1 MTFLIVNGERYA
13 LPLGDTTL
21 GGDADEVLR
30 ASPLASFPPFAV
42 VTSSAERTSIRALG
56 AQVPV
61 MLGGQQLGA
70 EPRALR
76 HGDCFTVGGMPVHV
90 GELRNG
96 GRTAHVS
103 GVEDRLPAGGP
114 LPGGDPTSDT
124 GGCLTVLA
132 DGRAHPVPKTG
143 LVIGR
148 DPDCDIVLTAPHVSR
163 RHARVMPGLL
173 GYTLVDESAN
183 GVTVNGA
190 RVDRK
195 QLLSQGDV
203 IHIGDVALQ
212 FSADLASYEPDA
224 AVLAV
229 ERTPLPRRGA
239 SLAAVSPPP
248 TAPAPVAKRPG
259 SRPAPAPALLATL
272 EVLEGSMPAGTL
284 FRIERPVVQL
294 GRGPQNDVQLADE
307 SVSAAHAT
315 LVQRGAS
322 WQLLDLGS
330 RNGTYVEDRRIT
342 ECALSGP
349 CELRLGS
356 VTLLFRPIQAAP
368 AGSIGTLGVFGV
380 PDARDA

>member
-1 MTFLIVNGERYA
+1 
-13 LPLGDTTL
+13 
-21 GGDADEVLR
+21 
-30 ASPLASFPPFAV
+30 
-42 VTSSAERTSIRALG
+42 
-56 AQVPV
+56 
-61 MLGGQQLGA
+61 
-70 EPRALR
+70 
-76 HGDCFTVGGMPVHV
+76 MPVHV